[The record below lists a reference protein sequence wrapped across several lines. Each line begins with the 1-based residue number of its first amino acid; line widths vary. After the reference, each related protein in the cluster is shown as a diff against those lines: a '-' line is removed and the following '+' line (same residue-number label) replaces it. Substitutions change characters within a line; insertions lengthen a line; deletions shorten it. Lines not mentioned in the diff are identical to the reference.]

1 MGGEGKEGERE
12 GRGRKVRG
20 RGGEGRGGGGEG
32 RGGEV
37 AEESPQIAPQPWPS
51 STRADGANA
60 CTITRVKS
68 K

>member
-12 GRGRKVRG
+12 GRGRKGRG
-20 RGGEGRGGGGEG
+20 RGGEG